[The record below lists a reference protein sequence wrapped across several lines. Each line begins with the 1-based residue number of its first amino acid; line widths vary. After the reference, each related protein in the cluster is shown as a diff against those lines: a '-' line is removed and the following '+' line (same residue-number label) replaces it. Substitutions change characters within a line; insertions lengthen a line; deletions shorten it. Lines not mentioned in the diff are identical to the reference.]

1 MQEFHNKKGEFLK
14 VRLFLLTTLT
24 KMKLFSFL
32 LVVLVLASCSP
43 KLKTNITKSFSPLSE
58 NELLVVLDIS
68 DDQKIENESIGE
80 LKAVDNGLSVH
91 CTYFENVQ
99 NLKKMARKVGANLI
113 RITKQKN
120 PDKWSTCHRLWAQAY
135 KVTDPSVYET
145 QIEWAADRKLT
156 WNDFKGEPD
165 LVEFPKAL
173 AVTNS
178 GFGYESGINM
188 FKAGKVFVQSVF
200 NTQKSWVLPHGK
212 TDYVLRH
219 EQIHFDITEIYS
231 RKLRKEL
238 ADAKVTSGNSE
249 RAKSIFEKVFNELE
263 QRQERYDSETARG
276 SEKETQ
282 EHWEAVV
289 KLELAK
295 YDLFKSN
302 E

>member
-1 MQEFHNKKGEFLK
+1 M
-14 VRLFLLTTLT
+14 
-24 KMKLFSFL
+24 
-32 LVVLVLASCSP
+32 VLVLSSCSP
-43 KLKTNITKSFSPLSE
+43 KLKANMTKSFSPLSE
-58 NELLVVLDIS
+58 YDLVVVLDIA
-68 DDQKIENESIGE
+68 DDQKIENESFGE
-80 LKAVDNGLSVH
+80 LKAVDNGLSVN
-91 CTYFENVQ
+91 CTYYENVQ
-99 NLKKMARKVGANLI
+99 NLKKIAREMGANLI
-113 RITKQKN
+113 RITQQKN

-135 KVTDPSVYET
+135 KVKDPSLYET

-156 WNDFKGEPD
+156 WNDFKGEQD

-178 GFGYESGINM
+178 GFGYESGISM

-212 TDYVLRH
+212 TEYVLRH

-238 ADAKVTSGNSE
+238 ADAKVTSNDSE

-263 QRQERYDSETARG
+263 GRQERYDSETAQG

-289 KLELAK
+289 ELELAK
-295 YDLFKSN
+295 YDLYKSN
-302 E
+302 N